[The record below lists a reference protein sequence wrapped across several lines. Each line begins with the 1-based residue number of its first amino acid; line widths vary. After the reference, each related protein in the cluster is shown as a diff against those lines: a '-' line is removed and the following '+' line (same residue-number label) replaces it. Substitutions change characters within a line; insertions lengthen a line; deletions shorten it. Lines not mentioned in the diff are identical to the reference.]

1 MRSNKYDNYHT
12 SSNTPQYLLKS
23 VLLFCS
29 TFFTGINVI
38 VIILKHFSGDYEML
52 WYGIIIAADFILVS
66 ILQISDKRIGM
77 RNLPYIIV
85 WLCIWSVGIIILF
98 FTAWTIALITLS
110 AEVLITVSAAWIFN
124 RIKIKKNAENLKN

>member
-1 MRSNKYDNYHT
+1 
-12 SSNTPQYLLKS
+12 
-23 VLLFCS
+23 
-29 TFFTGINVI
+29 
-38 VIILKHFSGDYEML
+38 ML
-52 WYGIIIAADFILVS
+52 WHGIIIAADFILVS

-77 RNLPYIIV
+77 RKLPYIIV

-98 FTAWTIALITLS
+98 FAAWTIALITLS